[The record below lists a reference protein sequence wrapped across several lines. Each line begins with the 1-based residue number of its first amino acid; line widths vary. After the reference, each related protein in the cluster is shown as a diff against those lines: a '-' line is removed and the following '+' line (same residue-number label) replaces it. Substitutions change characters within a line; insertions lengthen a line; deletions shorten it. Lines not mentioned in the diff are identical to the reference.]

1 MVLTAPIFWHAG
13 QNVQP
18 HQLPDARSDP
28 KGRTL
33 LRRMRNGYAAVSD
46 DSMPSLGSDTGN
58 QPEGAQHAAEAPPA
72 ENPFESPAYTD
83 DPPQYDLSNVGQDL
97 PPALPGYTP
106 LPDSA
111 PRPIGGKEDEDQ
123 EPRQRRR
130 YLYVLRG
137 RISSTRQKLNNRSA
151 AKTIDEDSDTSSEP
165 DRGVVLYQQDNNQ
178 WVNIEDP
185 NVNVLSSPETRPRTL
200 KGWLRKIWRS
210 MKEFSKEHPAL
221 FILAIFVIFIVA
233 MCLLI

>member
-1 MVLTAPIFWHAG
+1 MVFTAPIFWHAG
-13 QNVQP
+13 QQMQP

-33 LRRMRNGYAAVSD
+33 LRRMRNGYAAMSD
-46 DSMPSLGSDTGN
+46 EAMPNLGSDRQSERT
-58 QPEGAQHAAEAPPA
+58 QTPETPA
-72 ENPFESPAYTD
+72 ENPFESPQYTD
-83 DPPQYDLSNVGQDL
+83 DPPEYDLESLGQDL

-111 PRPIGGKEDEDQ
+111 PQPIWKEDP

-130 YLYVLRG
+130 YLYVLKR
-137 RISSTRQKLNNRSA
+137 RISSTKQKFNKSSA
-151 AKTIDEDSDTSSEP
+151 KSIDEDTLSSAESE
-165 DRGVVLYQQDNNQ
+165 RGVVLYQQDDQ
-178 WVNIEDP
+178 WVNVEEADA
-185 NVNVLSSPETRPRTL
+185 STPEARPKTL
-200 KGWLRKIWRS
+200 KGWLRKAWRA

-221 FILAIFVIFIVA
+221 FILAIFAIVIVA

>member
-1 MVLTAPIFWHAG
+1 MVFTAPIFWHSG
-13 QNVQP
+13 QHVQP

-46 DSMPSLGSDTGN
+46 ETMPNLGSDAQSERT
-58 QPEGAQHAAEAPPA
+58 QTPETPA
-72 ENPFESPAYTD
+72 ENPFESPQYND
-83 DPPQYDLSNVGQDL
+83 DPPEYDLSSLGQDL

-111 PRPIGGKEDEDQ
+111 PRPIGKEDP

-130 YLYVLRG
+130 YLYVLKR
-137 RISSTRQKLNNRSA
+137 RISSTKQKLNKSSA
-151 AKTIDEDSDTSSEP
+151 KSIDEDTDSSADSE
-165 DRGVVLYQQDNNQ
+165 RGVVLYQQDNQ
-178 WVNIEDP
+178 WVNIEEP
-185 NVNVLSSPETRPRTL
+185 NVASPEVRPKTF
-200 KGWLRKIWRS
+200 KGWMRKIWRGL
-210 MKEFSKEHPAL
+210 KEFSKEHPAL

>member
-1 MVLTAPIFWHAG
+1 MVFTAPIFWHAG
-13 QNVQP
+13 QQMQP

-33 LRRMRNGYAAVSD
+33 LRRMRNGYAAMSD
-46 DSMPSLGSDTGN
+46 DSMPNLGSDRLSERT
-58 QPEGAQHAAEAPPA
+58 QTPETPA
-72 ENPFESPAYTD
+72 ENPFESPQYTD
-83 DPPQYDLSNVGQDL
+83 DPPEYDLESLGQDL

-111 PRPIGGKEDEDQ
+111 PQPIGKEDP

-130 YLYVLRG
+130 YLYVLKR
-137 RISSTRQKLNNRSA
+137 RISSTKQKFNKSSA
-151 AKTIDEDSDTSSEP
+151 KSIDEDTISSAESE
-165 DRGVVLYQQDNNQ
+165 RGVVLYQQDDQ
-178 WVNIEDP
+178 WVNVEEADA
-185 NVNVLSSPETRPRTL
+185 SAPEARPKTL
-200 KGWLRKIWRS
+200 KGWLRKAWRA

-221 FILAIFVIFIVA
+221 FILAIFAIVIVA

>member
-1 MVLTAPIFWHAG
+1 MVFTAPIFWHAG
-13 QNVQP
+13 QHVQP

-33 LRRMRNGYAAVSD
+33 LRRMRNGYAAMSD
-46 DSMPSLGSDTGN
+46 DSMPNLGSDGQSERT
-58 QPEGAQHAAEAPPA
+58 QTPETPA
-72 ENPFESPAYTD
+72 ENPFESPRYTD
-83 DPPQYDLSNVGQDL
+83 DPPEYDLSSLMQDL

-111 PRPIGGKEDEDQ
+111 PQPVGKEDP

-130 YLYVLRG
+130 YLYVLKR
-137 RISSTRQKLNNRSA
+137 RISSTKQKLNKSSA
-151 AKTIDEDSDTSSEP
+151 KSIDEDTDSSAESE
-165 DRGVVLYQQDNNQ
+165 RGVVMYQQDDQ
-178 WVNIEDP
+178 WVNIEEP
-185 NVNVLSSPETRPRTL
+185 GVSSPETRPKTF
-200 KGWLRKIWRS
+200 KGWMRKIWRS

-221 FILAIFVIFIVA
+221 FILAVFIIFIVA

>member
-1 MVLTAPIFWHAG
+1 MVFTAPVFWHAG
-13 QNVQP
+13 QAVPP
-18 HQLPDARSDP
+18 HQLADARSDP

-33 LRRMRNGYAAVSD
+33 LRRMRGGYAAMSDEAVSNV
-46 DSMPSLGSDTGN
+46 SSDRQSERTAT
-58 QPEGAQHAAEAPPA
+58 PETPA

-83 DPPQYDLSNVGQDL
+83 DPPEYDLSSLGQDL

-111 PRPIGGKEDEDQ
+111 PRPIGKEDPEA
-123 EPRQRRR
+123 PRQRRR
-130 YLYVLRG
+130 YLYVLKR
-137 RISSTRQKLNNRSA
+137 RISSTKNKLNKSSA
-151 AKTIDEDSDTSSEP
+151 KSIDEDTDRDSSVGSAESE
-165 DRGVVLYQQDNNQ
+165 RGVVMYQQDNQ
-178 WVNIEDP
+178 WVNIDEP
-185 NVNVLSSPETRPRTL
+185 EVSSSPETRPKTF
-200 KGWLRKIWRS
+200 KGWVKKIWRS